1 MNILLISRFI
11 NSTTGGVPYVNS
23 LIAKFLAETGN
34 NLYVISNKIQ
44 EIEYTP
50 QKNMKII
57 YLQTYT
63 TKDVPKWK
71 TKDKLHYIFS
81 GVIKGYSIIKN
92 EKIDLIIS
100 HTNQPSIVGWILSS
114 LTSLPHIV
122 TIHGTDSLNPEY
134 LKEWAKQKG
143 NSKWKSKIGYQ
154 ITKAVFK
161 LNYTAIH
168 AVSETVKDDLIRI
181 GVTKPI
187 FVIHNGIPLE
197 PPLNRE
203 IKQNQFIIISR
214 LEFFKNIQVVIN
226 AIKILKESYPNLK
239 LIILGDG
246 SYRSNLEKLTDEL
259 DLKNNVLFKGYI
271 SGIEKKIFLSESQA
285 LVFPSLSE
293 GFGMVI
299 LEAYMQ
305 KKPVLISNIRPL
317 TDIVEN
323 EKTGLIVAQNNEKF
337 WADTIEKIIKEPQ
350 KTSNMGHYCREFL
363 EQNYSLELI
372 SEKFL
377 KMCKE
382 VIMK

>member
-1 MNILLISRFI
+1 
-11 NSTTGGVPYVNS
+11 
-23 LIAKFLAETGN
+23 
-34 NLYVISNKIQ
+34 
-44 EIEYTP
+44 
-50 QKNMKII
+50 
-57 YLQTYT
+57 
-63 TKDVPKWK
+63 
-71 TKDKLHYIFS
+71 
-81 GVIKGYSIIKN
+81 
-92 EKIDLIIS
+92 
-100 HTNQPSIVGWILSS
+100 
-114 LTSLPHIV
+114 
-122 TIHGTDSLNPEY
+122 
-134 LKEWAKQKG
+134 
-143 NSKWKSKIGYQ
+143 
-154 ITKAVFK
+154 
-161 LNYTAIH
+161 
-168 AVSETVKDDLIRI
+168 
-181 GVTKPI
+181 
-187 FVIHNGIPLE
+187 
-197 PPLNRE
+197 
-203 IKQNQFIIISR
+203 
-214 LEFFKNIQVVIN
+214 
-226 AIKILKESYPNLK
+226 LK